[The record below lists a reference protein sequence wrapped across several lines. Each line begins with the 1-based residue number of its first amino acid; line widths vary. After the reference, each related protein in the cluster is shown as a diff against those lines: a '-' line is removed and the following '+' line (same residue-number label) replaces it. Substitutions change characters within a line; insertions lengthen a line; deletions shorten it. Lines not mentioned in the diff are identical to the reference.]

1 MRAESAQQC
10 ETRVKS
16 MMETTV
22 RHSIQINNSKPL
34 PTSWDE
40 KKNYSIAVERSMRMQ
55 NRRLSVSSSILAFPP
70 PFCSKFR
77 ERRSLP
83 LDKYTNARNWPARAV
98 NACTVLE
105 ERGRTRDIKLSP
117 NKSPWAPLL
126 SVACFSLYRLP
137 FVPSSSDKLGS
148 LPPYL
153 RPVRL
158 SPLCIEAWR
167 SGPP

>member
-1 MRAESAQQC
+1 MVFKIIIVSRSRLHEM
-10 ETRVKS
+10 KN
-16 MMETTV
+16 
-22 RHSIQINNSKPL
+22 HSR
-34 PTSWDE
+34 
-40 KKNYSIAVERSMRMQ
+40 AVERSMRMQ

-126 SVACFSLYRLP
+126 SVACFSLYHLP
-137 FVPSSSDKLGS
+137 FVPSSSKKLGP
-148 LPPYL
+148 LPPYPWPCAL
-153 RPVRL
+153 ITTVHRSLFEDWQIQRPQ
-158 SPLCIEAWR
+158 
-167 SGPP
+167 GK